1 MILKKFFLCI
11 SSAPF
16 VHKIVISNTVINA
29 SRLEKQQS
37 CIFPMLRKNIIC
49 IENVGKH
56 IWLTPSPKAATR
68 IYIRECINPSVI
80 DHLWETIIA
89 LYYHTL
95 FNNSIVLQLKE
106 TTQTFRRIFST
117 SIKITFSFC
126 THITYV
132 RKYLT

>member
-1 MILKKFFLCI
+1 MVNPIPKGSNSHIL
-11 SSAPF
+11 
-16 VHKIVISNTVINA
+16 
-29 SRLEKQQS
+29 
-37 CIFPMLRKNIIC
+37 
-49 IENVGKH
+49 
-56 IWLTPSPKAATR
+56 
-68 IYIRECINPSVI
+68 RECINPSVI